1 MFLSWIDVKT
11 CSKVMSTTQTVKL
24 KRRAADLHTDCF
36 HFSFFLRRSYRVRQT
51 AGGCRQLKTF
61 FSLYLTDRACGFDE
75 APFCYFKVKIMGKNY
90 LLVRACQTHPSVE
103 SPSLAQTD
111 LTSFYWPR
119 TIRLCYVEPF
129 KCFLI

>member
-1 MFLSWIDVKT
+1 MSLSWIDVKA

-24 KRRAADLHTDCF
+24 KCRAADLHTDCF

-75 APFCYFKVKIMGKNY
+75 AHHKITHVVKAVSAPLKGTN
-90 LLVRACQTHPSVE
+90 S
-103 SPSLAQTD
+103 
-111 LTSFYWPR
+111 
-119 TIRLCYVEPF
+119 
-129 KCFLI
+129 

>member
-1 MFLSWIDVKT
+1 MFLSWIDVKA

-24 KRRAADLHTDCF
+24 KCQAADLHTDRF

-75 APFCYFKVKIMGKNY
+75 APFCYFKVKIMGEKLFISEGLSDTSFSGIPITGPDRSNKF
-90 LLVRACQTHPSVE
+90 
-103 SPSLAQTD
+103 SLAPDHQT
-111 LTSFYWPR
+111 L
-119 TIRLCYVEPF
+119 LC
-129 KCFLI
+129 